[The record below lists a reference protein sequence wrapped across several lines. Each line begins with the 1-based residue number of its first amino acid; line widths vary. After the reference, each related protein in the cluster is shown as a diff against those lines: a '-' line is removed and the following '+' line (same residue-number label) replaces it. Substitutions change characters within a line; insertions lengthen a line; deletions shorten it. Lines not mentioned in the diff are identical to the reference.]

1 MERILSLAWD
11 PRALRKGISLAL
23 VIWWSRLVLF
33 GPTRLRCHR
42 NNIDFSPSSRSSRA
56 GPWLVVYILLHF
68 LWITRLTTSKAN
80 GLTSPTLKLILRVL
94 TFNLF
99 SKRSGWSPLLLD
111 IHDRRKLFGSEIII
125 IVLGWRLLRKPIL
138 IFRKILYNLR
148 LTKRYV
154 ILWVIFVFLNFGVP
168 VLLQQLVLIVIRL
181 VRVRLLNMLE
191 VIWIDV
197 FRLYGLSLLWT
208 HHRIFSIEGLEIIF
222 RVWTI
227 STPILHVGVI

>member
-1 MERILSLAWD
+1 MERVLILTWD

-23 VIWWSRLVLF
+23 VIWRSRLVLF

-42 NNIDFSPSSRSSRA
+42 NYIDFSPSSRSSRA
-56 GPWLVVYILLHF
+56 GPRLVVYILLHF
-68 LWITRLTTSKAN
+68 LWITLLTTSKAN
-80 GLTSPTLKLILRVL
+80 GLTSPALKLILRVL

-99 SKRSGWSPLLLD
+99 SKRSGWSPLLMD
-111 IHDRRKLFGSEIII
+111 FRDRRKLFGSEIII
-125 IVLGWRLLRKPIL
+125 IVLRWRLLRNPIL
-138 IFRKILYNLR
+138 IFRKILYHLR
-148 LTKRYV
+148 LAKRYI

-181 VRVRLLNMLE
+181 VWVRLLNMLE
-191 VIWIDV
+191 VIWIDI

-208 HHRIFSIEGLEIIF
+208 HRIFSIKGLEIIF